1 MLLLSL
7 FTTLVGR
14 PFIASA
20 HVGYVVTAD
29 QMHRAAGADWQYF
42 FSVFSKGSNIVL
54 MLVTILIVAGLM
66 YYIPKTK
73 VWRAFVKHIEK
84 HLASYQEFLPWM
96 ARLSIGIALMGAG
109 TASVFFS
116 PTVPAFAPIPFFLIL
131 TGFFYLIGFLL
142 IPTTVFIIVLF
153 LVALSGHAYLI
164 GNLDLLALL
173 FAFLA
178 LHDERPGVDHIF
190 GIRVLTILK
199 LPREWAPLI
208 LRAGI
213 GIAMIF
219 LALYEKILNPHFSRL
234 VVDQYVL
241 TDVVHVSS
249 QMWVFGAGMIELVVG
264 LCLLLGLYTR
274 LVSVVAFL
282 ILSLSFFFFKEAVY
296 SHVTL
301 FGLLS
306 MLLVLGGGKWSLDAR
321 RAPILPKVKKAV
333 KRVVRR
339 TRV

>member
-1 MLLLSL
+1 MVFLSFFSTL
-7 FTTLVGR
+7 FGR
-14 PFIASA
+14 PLTAFA
-20 HVGYVVTAD
+20 HVGYVVTAEEM
-29 QMHRAAGADWQYF
+29 QQAQGVDWRYL
-42 FSVFSKGSNIVL
+42 FSVFSKGSNILL
-54 MLVTILIVAGLM
+54 MLVTALIVAAAL

-73 VWRAFVKHIEK
+73 FWQAFTGHVKK
-84 HLASYQEFLPWM
+84 HLASYEDFLPWM

-109 TASVFFS
+109 TAGVFFS
-116 PTVPAFAPIPFFLIL
+116 PTVQTFAPIPFFLIL
-131 TGFFYLIGFLL
+131 AGFFYLIGFLL
-142 IPTTVFIIVLF
+142 IPTTVFVIALF

-190 GIRVLTILK
+190 GIRILTLLK
-199 LPREWAPLI
+199 LPRVWAPLI

-234 VVDQYVL
+234 VVDQYAL

-249 QMWVFGAGMIELVVG
+249 QMWVFGAGIIELVVG
-264 LCLLLGLYTR
+264 VCLLLGLYTR

-282 ILSLSFFFFKEAVY
+282 ILSLSFFYFKESVY

-321 RAPILPKVKKAV
+321 RTPILPEVKKVV